1 MKVHYDKS
9 QNKSRKDK
17 QESGSTNT
25 QDPKEAEA
33 GVVNTLVTKE
43 KTRDPTND
51 NSEQNQP
58 QPIKEN
64 KPMCIHYRNNRCR
77 HGMMWICSSVLVTIL
92 AI

>member
-1 MKVHYDKS
+1 MKVHYDKI

-64 KPMCIHYRNNRCR
+64 KRTNQCVFTTETTDADME
-77 HGMMWICSSVLVTIL
+77 
-92 AI
+92 